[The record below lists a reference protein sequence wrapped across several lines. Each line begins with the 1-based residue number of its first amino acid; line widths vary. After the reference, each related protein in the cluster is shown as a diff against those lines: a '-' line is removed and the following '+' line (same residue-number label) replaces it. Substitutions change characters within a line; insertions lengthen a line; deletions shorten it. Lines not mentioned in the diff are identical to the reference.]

1 MTIRSQSMAIART
14 VTIAAGLC
22 VGAQPRAAAEA
33 SDAALAAQVTGKTM
47 TRSLALWAR
56 APKRS
61 TR

>member
-1 MTIRSQSMAIART
+1 MAIART